1 MRRRQWNCQLHLC
14 SHEGLIR
21 KLFLRFTN
29 LNCRTARSV
38 TFALRRMGGVTTCR
52 WVVDIFVNLLHY
64 FLNLHALHLNCL
76 QCYNCKHDFCWMC
89 LGDWRSHGSEY
100 YECSRYK
107 VSALSHTITSW
118 KESSTN
124 LRHNVPYFV
133 LFTLLNVLFMSK
145 NRKML
150 YLLLT
155 TFLSD
160 TFFLTGESKHSKW
173 VCTRASQG
181 SAQKIP
187 ALLREGEKLR
197 NICGEDD
204 LNIENMIKDIR
215 I

>member
-1 MRRRQWNCQLHLC
+1 MCRWQWNCQLHLC

-21 KLFLRFTN
+21 KLFLHFTN
-29 LNCRTARSV
+29 LNRRTVRSV
-38 TFALRRMGGVTTCR
+38 TFALRRMGDVTTCR
-52 WVVDIFVNLLHY
+52 WVIDILVNLLHY
-64 FLNLHALHLNCL
+64 FLNLHPLHLNCL

-107 VSALSHTITSW
+107 VSALLHTLNSW

-124 LRHNVPYFV
+124 LRAIFCIIH
-133 LFTLLNVLFMSK
+133 TLKALNVLLMSN

-155 TFLSD
+155 TFLPD

-187 ALLREGEKLR
+187 ALLREGEKHIWWR
-197 NICGEDD
+197 WHQYWKIIQD
-204 LNIENMIKDIR
+204 IKI
-215 I
+215 